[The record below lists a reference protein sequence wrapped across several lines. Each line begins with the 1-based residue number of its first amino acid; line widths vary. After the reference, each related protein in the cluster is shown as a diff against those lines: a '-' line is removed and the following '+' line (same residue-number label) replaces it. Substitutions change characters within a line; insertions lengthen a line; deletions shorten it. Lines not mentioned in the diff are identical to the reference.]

1 MSIGLE
7 RLTEQAHREIEQLD
21 YPRRDWMPVRSAP
34 DGSSIYDVI
43 IVGAGQCGLAAAF
56 GLMRERIRNI
66 LVLDE
71 NPLGRAG
78 PWLNF
83 ARMHTLRTPK
93 HVLGPDLG
101 VPSLT
106 PRAWFEAQHGEG
118 SWGGLGL
125 LPKEDWAAYLNWY
138 RVTLSLPVQA
148 DTRVGA
154 LRYREDLRAFE
165 VPCEPLGARAGSPSQ
180 TLLARRVVLATGIEG
195 SGEWAVPAMITDAL
209 PRAQY
214 AHTRWDIDFEALRGK
229 RIAVLGAGASAF
241 DNAST
246 ALERGAG
253 EVRLFFRRKQL
264 VNVNPYRWAEFAGFL
279 GHHGDM
285 PDADRYRFIHQILRM
300 GQLPPTDTYHR
311 ATRLPNFHLQPGA
324 GWRSLERRGDA
335 VVIHTDAGDFETD
348 FVIAATGFVTDL
360 SKRPELTEL
369 CPQIALWRDRY
380 SPPAGERNE
389 DLERHPY
396 LGPCFELTERTPGA
410 APHLAHVYNYTF
422 GCLLS
427 LGFGGASISG
437 MKYSIQRL
445 LRGIT
450 GSLFCEDR
458 DHHFATLRAFDER
471 EF

>member
-1 MSIGLE
+1 
-7 RLTEQAHREIEQLD
+7 
-21 YPRRDWMPVRSAP
+21 
-34 DGSSIYDVI
+34 
-43 IVGAGQCGLAAAF
+43 
-56 GLMRERIRNI
+56 
-66 LVLDE
+66 
-71 NPLGRAG
+71 
-78 PWLNF
+78 
-83 ARMHTLRTPK
+83 
-93 HVLGPDLG
+93 
-101 VPSLT
+101 
-106 PRAWFEAQHGEG
+106 
-118 SWGGLGL
+118 
-125 LPKEDWAAYLNWY
+125 
-138 RVTLSLPVQA
+138 
-148 DTRVGA
+148 
-154 LRYREDLRAFE
+154 
-165 VPCEPLGARAGSPSQ
+165 
-180 TLLARRVVLATGIEG
+180 
-195 SGEWAVPAMITDAL
+195 VPALISDVL

-311 ATRLPNFHLQPGA
+311 AMQLPSFHLQPGA

-335 VVIHTDAGDFETD
+335 IVIHTDAGDFETD
-348 FVIAATGFVTDL
+348 FVIAATGFITDL
-360 SKRPELTEL
+360 SKRPELAEL
-369 CPQIALWRDRY
+369 HPHIALWRDRY
-380 SPPAGERNE
+380 RAPAGERNE

-396 LGPCFELTERTPGA
+396 LGPHFELTERTAGG

-445 LRGIT
+445 VRGIT